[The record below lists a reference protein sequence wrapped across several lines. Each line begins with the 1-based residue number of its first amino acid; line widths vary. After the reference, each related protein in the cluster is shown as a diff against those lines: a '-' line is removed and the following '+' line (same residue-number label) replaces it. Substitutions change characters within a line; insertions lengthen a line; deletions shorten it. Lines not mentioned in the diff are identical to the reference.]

1 MKPGSPPL
9 QSSRLL
15 DQLRERIRY
24 MHYSLSTEKV
34 YVYWVRF
41 FVRWSGGGGPMRHP
55 RDIGAQ
61 GVEAF
66 LTMLATER
74 RVSAS
79 THNQALSALLFLY
92 REVLAIDLPWLNDI
106 HRPAHKR
113 CIPSVLTRDEVAGIL
128 AQMEEPAALLARLL
142 YGTGMRL
149 MEAMRLRIK
158 DVDFER
164 HVIIVREAKGGK
176 DRVVML
182 PRSLAPALRR
192 QMLAARAQWEADR
205 QAQRGGVEVPHAL
218 DAKYPQVGYTWAWFW
233 MFPSPTLSID
243 PRSGVE
249 RRHHLYEDRVQ
260 RGLKKAVALAGV
272 CKPVSV
278 HTLRHSFATH
288 LLQSGTDI
296 RTVQEL
302 LGHSDVSTT
311 MIYTHVL
318 KVAAGGTAS
327 PLDALQFGRRV
338 SDAAAPPDV
347 HRVQEAAPQACWA

>member
-1 MKPGSPPL
+1 MGV
-9 QSSRLL
+9 
-15 DQLRERIRY
+15 
-24 MHYSLSTEKV
+24 TE
-34 YVYWVRF
+34 
-41 FVRWSGGGGPMRHP
+41 
-55 RDIGAQ
+55 
-61 GVEAF
+61 VEAF
-66 LTMLATER
+66 LTMMATER
-74 RVSAS
+74 KASAS

-92 REVLAIDLPWLNDI
+92 REVLNIDLPWLNNI
-106 HRPAHKR
+106 GRPQQTKR
-113 CIPSVLTRDEVAGIL
+113 IPSVLTKDEVAGLL
-128 AQMEEPAALLARLL
+128 AQMDGITALLAKLL

-149 MEAMRLRIK
+149 MEGIRLRIK
-158 DVDFER
+158 DVDFDR

-182 PRSLAPALRR
+182 PHSLAPALRL

-205 QAQRGGVEVPHAL
+205 QAQRGGVETPHAL
-218 DAKYPQVGYTWAWFW
+218 EQKYPKVGQTWGWFW

-249 RRHHLYEDRVQ
+249 RRHHLFEERLQ
-260 RGLKKAVALAGV
+260 RALKKAVPLAGIH
-272 CKPVSV
+272 KPVSV

-288 LLQSGTDI
+288 LLQAGTEI

-327 PLDALQFGRRV
+327 PLDALGSLV
-338 SDAAAPPDV
+338 
-347 HRVQEAAPQACWA
+347 

>member
-1 MKPGSPPL
+1 MKPGKPVL
-9 QSSRLL
+9 QSTRLL
-15 DQLRERIRY
+15 DQVRERIRY
-24 MHYSLSTEKV
+24 MHYSLSTETT
-34 YVYWVRF
+34 YLYWVKF
-41 FVRWSGGGGPMRHP
+41 FIRWHGRNGPMRHP
-55 RDIGAQ
+55 REMAGPEI
-61 GVEAF
+61 EAF

-74 RVSAS
+74 KVSTS

-92 REVLAIDLPWLNDI
+92 REVLGIDLPWLDGIN
-106 HRPAHKR
+106 RPTAKR
-113 CIPSVLTRDEVAGIL
+113 RIPSVLTRDEVAGVL
-128 AQMEEPAALLARLL
+128 AQMDGVTALLARLL

-149 MEAMRLRIK
+149 MEGIRLRVK
-158 DVDFER
+158 DVDFDR

-182 PRSLAPALRR
+182 PRSLAPALRL
-192 QMLAARAQWEADR
+192 QMLKARAQWEADR
-205 QAQRGGVEVPHAL
+205 QVQRGGVETPHAL
-218 DAKYPQVGYTWAWFW
+218 EAKYPKVGHTWGWFW

-249 RRHHLYEDRVQ
+249 RRHHLFEERLQ
-260 RGLKKAVALAGV
+260 RALKKAVPLAGIV
-272 CKPVSV
+272 KPVSV

-288 LLQSGTDI
+288 LLQAGTDI

-327 PLDALQFGRRV
+327 PLDAL
-338 SDAAAPPDV
+338 ATL
-347 HRVQEAAPQACWA
+347 